1 MGQKEKVAEYSAAF
15 FVLHVTFLS
24 FLSFTIY
31 HSKLSDM
38 KKSLLLFSFTL
49 ILCVSFTSCSQNVS
63 NMEKAAPYFE
73 NLKKV
78 SDADNGKL
86 WGKTLYGPT
95 MYVDVQTRNL
105 VANQQNKENSL
116 VQKGN
121 LYFGQLPEDII
132 IANTMITYCGE
143 NWTCVIWDGNRDLLT
158 ETHLLIHESWH
169 RIQDEIGLPACGS
182 FNQHLDETEGELLLK
197 LELGILKDLLQNDS
211 EGLTEG
217 LRDAMTVRKYR
228 QTMFPNGNENQF
240 ECHEGMAEYTAFKLL
255 PLDNDN
261 EAIRKGLVAAAIMK
275 GLDNVGFS
283 NSFAYLTGPAY
294 GLLIDEM
301 IPDWRNSI
309 RSGKTIPDV
318 ISTEVAIPDTIDNAE
333 IERISARY
341 NLTEYLSK
349 ERRRLEAR
357 DKEDAELRAR
367 FSEST
372 WLVIP
377 NNNTH
382 FGFDP
387 NERLVAYDSIGVIY
401 KTMQLKGDFGT
412 IDVKNG
418 IIRANNWSY
427 FIMPYSEN
435 HCDAKISLNPGY
447 VIEPV
452 DEKSFTIV
460 KK

>member
-1 MGQKEKVAEYSAAF
+1 
-15 FVLHVTFLS
+15 
-24 FLSFTIY
+24 
-31 HSKLSDM
+31 M
-38 KKSLLLFSFTL
+38 KKSFCYVVLVL
-49 ILCVSFTSCSQNVS
+49 ILCVSSISCSQTNS
-63 NMEKAAPYFE
+63 NPMEKAAPCFE
-73 NLKKV
+73 NMKKV

-95 MYVDVQTRNL
+95 MFVDVQTRNL
-105 VANQQNKENSL
+105 VANQQNKENTL

-132 IANTMITYCGE
+132 IANTSITYCGE
-143 NWTCVIWDGNRDLLT
+143 DWTCVIWDGSRDLLT
-158 ETHLLIHESWH
+158 NTHLLIHESLH
-169 RIQDEIGLPACGS
+169 RIQDEIGLPSCGS
-182 FNQHLDETEGELLLK
+182 SNQHLDETEGELLLK

-211 EGLTEG
+211 KDLTEG

-228 QTMFPNGNENQF
+228 QTLFPNGNENQF

-261 EAIRKGLVAAAIMK
+261 EAIRKGLVAAAITKEMD
-275 GLDNVGFS
+275 GSGFG

-309 RSGKTIPDV
+309 RSGKTIPEV
-318 ISTEVAIPDTIDNAE
+318 ISTKVAIPDTIDNAE

-341 NLTEYLSK
+341 SLTDYLHK
-349 ERRRLEAR
+349 ERNRLEAR

-367 FSEST
+367 FSESE

-377 NNNTH
+377 NDNIN
-382 FGFDP
+382 FGFNP
-387 NERLVAYDSIGVIY
+387 SERLVAYDTIGVICN
-401 KTMQLKGDFGT
+401 TMQLRGSFGT
-412 IDVKNG
+412 LEVGNG
-418 IIRANNWSY
+418 IMHTHNWSS
-427 FIMPYSEN
+427 FIIPYSED
-435 HCDAKISLNPGY
+435 HCDAKISLNSGY

>member
-1 MGQKEKVAEYSAAF
+1 
-15 FVLHVTFLS
+15 
-24 FLSFTIY
+24 
-31 HSKLSDM
+31 M
-38 KKSLLLFSFTL
+38 KKSFYYVVLVL
-49 ILCVSFTSCSQNVS
+49 ILCVSCSQS
-63 NMEKAAPYFE
+63 NSNSMEKAAPCFE

-95 MYVDVQTRNL
+95 MFVDVQTRNL
-105 VANQQNKENSL
+105 VANQQNKENTFT
-116 VQKGN
+116 QKGN

-132 IANTMITYCGE
+132 IANTSITYCGE
-143 NWTCVIWDGNRDLLT
+143 DWTCVIWDGNRDLLT
-158 ETHLLIHESWH
+158 ATHLLIHESLH
-169 RIQDEIGLPACGS
+169 RIQDEIGLPSCGS
-182 FNQHLDETEGELLLK
+182 SNQHLDETEGELLLK

-211 EGLTEG
+211 KDLTEG

-228 QTMFPNGNENQF
+228 QTLFPNGNENQF

-275 GLDNVGFS
+275 GMDGSGFG

-301 IPDWRNSI
+301 FPDWRNSI

-318 ISTEVAIPDTIDNAE
+318 ISTEIAIPDTVDNAE
-333 IERISARY
+333 IERLSARY
-341 NLTEYLSK
+341 NLTEYLNK
-349 ERRRLEAR
+349 ERSRLEAR

-367 FSEST
+367 FSESK

-377 NNNTH
+377 NNNIN
-382 FGFDP
+382 FGFNP
-387 NERLVAYDSIGVIY
+387 SERLVAYDTIGVIY
-401 KTMQLKGDFGT
+401 NTMQLRGSFGT
-412 IDVKNG
+412 LEVGNG
-418 IIRANNWSY
+418 IMRTHNWSS
-427 FIMPYSEN
+427 FIIPYSEDY
-435 HCDAKISLNPGY
+435 CDAKISLNPGY
-447 VIEPV
+447 AIEPV

>member
-1 MGQKEKVAEYSAAF
+1 
-15 FVLHVTFLS
+15 
-24 FLSFTIY
+24 
-31 HSKLSDM
+31 M
-38 KKSLLLFSFTL
+38 KKSFYYVVLALVLY
-49 ILCVSFTSCSQNVS
+49 VSGTSCSQYNS
-63 NMEKAAPYFE
+63 NPMEKAAPYFE

-105 VANQQNKENSL
+105 VANQQNKENTL
-116 VQKGN
+116 VQKGD

-132 IANTMITYCGE
+132 IANTLITYCGE

-169 RIQDEIGLPACGS
+169 RIQDEIGLPSCGS
-182 FNQHLDETEGELLLK
+182 SNQHLDETEGELLLK

-261 EAIRKGLVAAAIMK
+261 EAIRKGLVAAAITK
-275 GLDNVGFS
+275 GMDGSGFG

-318 ISTEVAIPDTIDNAE
+318 ISTVIPVPDTIDNAE
-333 IERISARY
+333 MERISARY
-341 NLTEYLSK
+341 NLTDYLNK
-349 ERRRLEAR
+349 ERSRLEAR

-377 NNNTH
+377 NDGIN
-382 FGFDP
+382 FGFNP
-387 NERLVAYDSIGVIY
+387 GERLVAYDTIGVICN
-401 KTMQLKGDFGT
+401 TMQLQGSFGT
-412 IDVKNG
+412 LEVGNG
-418 IIRANNWSY
+418 IMRTHNWSC
-427 FIMPYSEN
+427 FIIPYSED

-447 VIEPV
+447 AIEPV

>member
-1 MGQKEKVAEYSAAF
+1 
-15 FVLHVTFLS
+15 
-24 FLSFTIY
+24 
-31 HSKLSDM
+31 M
-38 KKSLLLFSFTL
+38 KKSFYYVVLVL
-49 ILCVSFTSCSQNVS
+49 ILCVSCSQS
-63 NMEKAAPYFE
+63 NSNSMEKAAPCFE

-95 MYVDVQTRNL
+95 MFVDVQTRNL
-105 VANQQNKENSL
+105 VANQQNKENTFT
-116 VQKGN
+116 QKGD
-121 LYFGQLPEDII
+121 LFFGQLPEDII
-132 IANTMITYCGE
+132 IANTSISYCGE
-143 NWTCVIWDGNRDLLT
+143 DWTCVIWDDSRDLLT
-158 ETHLLIHESWH
+158 STQLLIHESLH
-169 RIQDEIGLPACGS
+169 RIQDEIGLPSCGS
-182 FNQHLDETEGELLLK
+182 SNQHLDETEGELQLK

-211 EGLTEG
+211 KDLTEG

-261 EAIRKGLVAAAIMK
+261 EAIRKGLVAAAITK
-275 GLDNVGFS
+275 GMDGSGFG

-301 IPDWRNSI
+301 IPDWRNGI

-318 ISTEVAIPDTIDNAE
+318 ISTVIPVPDTIDNAKM
-333 IERISARY
+333 ERISARY
-341 NLTEYLSK
+341 NLTDYLNK
-349 ERRRLEAR
+349 ERSRLEAR
-357 DKEDAELRAR
+357 DKEDAELRDR
-367 FSEST
+367 FSESK

-377 NNNTH
+377 NDNIN
-382 FGFDP
+382 FGFNP
-387 NERLVAYDSIGVIY
+387 SERLVAYDTIGVICN
-401 KTMQLKGDFGT
+401 TMQLRGSFGT
-412 IDVKNG
+412 LEVGNG
-418 IIRANNWSY
+418 IMRTHNWSS
-427 FIMPYSEN
+427 FIIPYSED

-447 VIEPV
+447 AIEPV

>member
-1 MGQKEKVAEYSAAF
+1 
-15 FVLHVTFLS
+15 
-24 FLSFTIY
+24 
-31 HSKLSDM
+31 M
-38 KKSLLLFSFTL
+38 KKSFYYVVLVL
-49 ILCVSFTSCSQNVS
+49 ILCVSCSQS
-63 NMEKAAPYFE
+63 NSNSMEKAAPCFE

-95 MYVDVQTRNL
+95 MFVDVQTRNL
-105 VANQQNKENSL
+105 VANQQNKENSFE
-116 VQKGN
+116 QKGD
-121 LYFGQLPEDII
+121 LFFGQLPEDII
-132 IANTMITYCGE
+132 IANTSISYCGE
-143 NWTCVIWDGNRDLLT
+143 DWTCVIWDDSRDLLT
-158 ETHLLIHESWH
+158 STQLLIHESLH
-169 RIQDEIGLPACGS
+169 RIQDEIGLPSCGS
-182 FNQHLDETEGELLLK
+182 SNQHLDETEGELQLK

-211 EGLTEG
+211 KDLTEG

-261 EAIRKGLVAAAIMK
+261 EAIRKGLVAAAITK
-275 GLDNVGFS
+275 GMDGSGFG

-301 IPDWRNSI
+301 IPDWRNGI

-318 ISTEVAIPDTIDNAE
+318 ISTEVAIPDTVENAE

-341 NLTEYLSK
+341 NLTEYLNK
-349 ERRRLEAR
+349 ERSRLEAR
-357 DKEDAELRAR
+357 DKEDAELRDR
-367 FSEST
+367 FSESK

-377 NNNTH
+377 NDNIN
-382 FGFDP
+382 FGFNP
-387 NERLVAYDSIGVIY
+387 SERLVAYDTIGVICN
-401 KTMQLKGDFGT
+401 TMQLRGSFGT
-412 IDVKNG
+412 LEVGNG
-418 IIRANNWSY
+418 IMRTHNWSN
-427 FIMPYSEN
+427 FIIPYSED
-435 HCDAKISLNPGY
+435 HCDAKISLNPDY
-447 VIEPV
+447 AIEPV

>member
-1 MGQKEKVAEYSAAF
+1 
-15 FVLHVTFLS
+15 
-24 FLSFTIY
+24 
-31 HSKLSDM
+31 M
-38 KKSLLLFSFTL
+38 KKSFYCVVLALV
-49 ILCVSFTSCSQNVS
+49 LCVSSTSCSQS
-63 NMEKAAPYFE
+63 NSNPMEKAAPCFE

-78 SDADNGKL
+78 SDLDNGKL

-95 MYVDVQTRNL
+95 MFVDVQTRNL
-105 VANQQNKENSL
+105 VANQQNKENTL

-132 IANTMITYCGE
+132 IANTSITYCGE
-143 NWTCVIWDGNRDLLT
+143 DWTCVIWDGSRDLLT
-158 ETHLLIHESWH
+158 STQLLIHESLH
-169 RIQDEIGLPACGS
+169 RIQDEIGLPSCGS
-182 FNQHLDETEGELLLK
+182 SNQHLDETEGELLLK

-211 EGLTEG
+211 KDLTEG
-217 LRDAMTVRKYR
+217 LCDAMTVRKYR

-261 EAIRKGLVAAAIMK
+261 EAIRKGLGAAAIAK
-275 GLDNVGFS
+275 GMDGSGFG

-301 IPDWRNSI
+301 IPDWRNGI

-318 ISTEVAIPDTIDNAE
+318 ISTEIAIPDTVDNAE
-333 IERISARY
+333 IERLSARY
-341 NLTEYLSK
+341 NLTEYLNK
-349 ERRRLEAR
+349 ERSRLEAR

-372 WLVIP
+372 WLVIS

-427 FIMPYSEN
+427 FIIPYSEN
-435 HCDAKISLNPGY
+435 HCDAKISLNTGY
-447 VIEPV
+447 VIEPL

>member
-1 MGQKEKVAEYSAAF
+1 
-15 FVLHVTFLS
+15 
-24 FLSFTIY
+24 
-31 HSKLSDM
+31 M
-38 KKSLLLFSFTL
+38 KKSFYYVVLVL
-49 ILCVSFTSCSQNVS
+49 ILCVSCSQS
-63 NMEKAAPYFE
+63 NSNSMEKAAPCFE

-95 MYVDVQTRNL
+95 MFVDVQTRNL
-105 VANQQNKENSL
+105 VANQQNKENTL

-132 IANTMITYCGE
+132 IANTSITYCGE
-143 NWTCVIWDGNRDLLT
+143 DWTCVIWDGSRDLLT
-158 ETHLLIHESWH
+158 NTHLLIHESLH
-169 RIQDEIGLPACGS
+169 RIQDEIGLPSCGS
-182 FNQHLDETEGELLLK
+182 SNQHLDETEGELLLK

-211 EGLTEG
+211 KDLTEG

-228 QTMFPNGNENQF
+228 QTLFPNGNENQF

-275 GLDNVGFS
+275 GMDGSGFG

-318 ISTEVAIPDTIDNAE
+318 ISTEVAIPDTVDNAE

-341 NLTEYLSK
+341 NLTEYLYK
-349 ERRRLEAR
+349 ERSRLEAR
-357 DKEDAELRAR
+357 DKEDAELKDR
-367 FSEST
+367 FSESK

-377 NNNTH
+377 NDNIN
-382 FGFDP
+382 FGFNP
-387 NERLVAYDSIGVIY
+387 SERLVAYDTIGVICN
-401 KTMQLKGDFGT
+401 TMQLRGSFGT
-412 IDVKNG
+412 LEVGNG
-418 IIRANNWSY
+418 IMRTNNWSS
-427 FIMPYSEN
+427 FIIPYSED
-435 HCDAKISLNPGY
+435 HCDAKISLNPDY
-447 VIEPV
+447 AIEPV

>member
-1 MGQKEKVAEYSAAF
+1 MCFSVIFSP
-15 FVLHVTFLS
+15 FLR
-24 FLSFTIY
+24 IAIN
-31 HSKLSDM
+31 HSNINDM
-38 KKSLLLFSFTL
+38 KKSFYYVVLVL
-49 ILCVSFTSCSQNVS
+49 ILCVSCSQS
-63 NMEKAAPYFE
+63 NSNSMEKAAPCFE

-78 SDADNGKL
+78 SDADKGKL

-95 MYVDVQTRNL
+95 MFVDVQTRNL
-105 VANQQNKENSL
+105 VANQQNKENSFE
-116 VQKGN
+116 QKGD
-121 LYFGQLPEDII
+121 LFFGQLPEDII
-132 IANTMITYCGE
+132 IANTSISYCGE
-143 NWTCVIWDGNRDLLT
+143 DWTCVIWDDSRDLLT
-158 ETHLLIHESWH
+158 STQLLIHESLH
-169 RIQDEIGLPACGS
+169 RIQDEIGLPSCGS
-182 FNQHLDETEGELLLK
+182 SNQHLDETEGELQLK

-211 EGLTEG
+211 KDLTEG

-261 EAIRKGLVAAAIMK
+261 EAIRKGLVAAAITK
-275 GLDNVGFS
+275 GMDGSGFG

-301 IPDWRNSI
+301 IPDWRNGI

-318 ISTEVAIPDTIDNAE
+318 ISTEVAIPDTVENAE

-341 NLTEYLSK
+341 NLTEYLNK
-349 ERRRLEAR
+349 ERSRLEAR
-357 DKEDAELRAR
+357 DKEDAELRDR
-367 FSEST
+367 FSESK

-377 NNNTH
+377 NDNIN
-382 FGFDP
+382 FGFNP
-387 NERLVAYDSIGVIY
+387 SERLVAYDTIGVICN
-401 KTMQLKGDFGT
+401 TMQLRGSFGT
-412 IDVKNG
+412 LEVGNG
-418 IIRANNWSY
+418 IMRTHNWSS
-427 FIMPYSEN
+427 FIIPYSED

-447 VIEPV
+447 AIEPV

>member
-1 MGQKEKVAEYSAAF
+1 
-15 FVLHVTFLS
+15 
-24 FLSFTIY
+24 
-31 HSKLSDM
+31 
-38 KKSLLLFSFTL
+38 
-49 ILCVSFTSCSQNVS
+49 
-63 NMEKAAPYFE
+63 
-73 NLKKV
+73 
-78 SDADNGKL
+78 
-86 WGKTLYGPT
+86 
-95 MYVDVQTRNL
+95 
-105 VANQQNKENSL
+105 
-116 VQKGN
+116 
-121 LYFGQLPEDII
+121 
-132 IANTMITYCGE
+132 
-143 NWTCVIWDGNRDLLT
+143 VIWDGNRDGMT
-158 ETHLLIHESWH
+158 NTHLLIHESWH

-211 EGLTEG
+211 KDLTEG

-228 QTMFPNGNENQF
+228 QTLFPNGNENQF

-261 EAIRKGLVAAAIMK
+261 ETIRKGLAAAAIMK
-275 GLDNVGFS
+275 GLDNAGFS

-301 IPDWRNSI
+301 IPDWRSSI
-309 RSGKTIPDV
+309 SSGKTIPEV

-341 NLTEYLSK
+341 GLAEYLGK
-349 ERRRLEAR
+349 ERNRLEAR
-357 DKEDAELRAR
+357 DKEDAELRAL

-418 IIRANNWSY
+418 IIRANDWSG
-427 FIMPYSEN
+427 FIIPYSEN
-435 HCDAKISLNPGY
+435 QCDAKISLNSGY
-447 VIEPV
+447 VIEPL

>member
-1 MGQKEKVAEYSAAF
+1 
-15 FVLHVTFLS
+15 
-24 FLSFTIY
+24 
-31 HSKLSDM
+31 M
-38 KKSLLLFSFTL
+38 KKSFYYVVLALV
-49 ILCVSFTSCSQNVS
+49 LCVSSTSCSQS
-63 NMEKAAPYFE
+63 NSNPMEKAAPCFE

-78 SDADNGKL
+78 SDDDNGKL

-95 MYVDVQTRNL
+95 MFVDVQTRNL
-105 VANQQNKENSL
+105 VANQQNKENSFE
-116 VQKGN
+116 QKGD
-121 LYFGQLPEDII
+121 LFFGHLPDDII
-132 IANTMITYCGE
+132 IANTAIDYCGE
-143 NWTCVIWDGNRDLLT
+143 NWTCVIWDGNRDQMT
-158 ETHLLIHESWH
+158 NTHLLIHESWH

-182 FNQHLDETEGELLLK
+182 FNQHLDETEGELMLK

-211 EGLTEG
+211 KDLTEG

-228 QTMFPNGNENQF
+228 QTLFPNGNENQF

-261 EAIRKGLVAAAIMK
+261 ETIRQGLVAAAIMK
-275 GLDNVGFS
+275 GMDNNGYS

-294 GLLIDEM
+294 GLFLDEL
-301 IPDWRNSI
+301 IPDWRSNI
-309 RSGKTIPDV
+309 LSGKTIPEV

-333 IERISARY
+333 IERISVRY
-341 NLTEYLSK
+341 GLTEYLGK
-349 ERRRLEAR
+349 ERSRLETR

-427 FIMPYSEN
+427 FIIPYSEN
-435 HCDAKISLNPGY
+435 HCDAKISLNTGY
-447 VIEPV
+447 VIEPL

>member
-1 MGQKEKVAEYSAAF
+1 MF
-15 FVLHVTFLS
+15 FVTFSS
-24 FLSFTIY
+24 FLRITIN
-31 HSKLSDM
+31 HSNINDM
-38 KKSLLLFSFTL
+38 KKSFYYVVLALV
-49 ILCVSFTSCSQNVS
+49 LCVSSTSCSQS
-63 NMEKAAPYFE
+63 NSNPMEKAAPCFE

-78 SDADNGKL
+78 SDADGGKL
-86 WGKTLYGPT
+86 WGKALYGP
-95 MYVDVQTRNL
+95 MMFVDVQTRNL

-116 VQKGN
+116 EQKGD
-121 LYFGQLPEDII
+121 LFFGQLPEDII
-132 IANTMITYCGE
+132 IANTAINYCGE
-143 NWTCVIWDGNRDLLT
+143 DWTCVIWDGDRDLLT
-158 ETHLLIHESWH
+158 NTHLLIHESWH

-211 EGLTEG
+211 KDLTEG

-228 QTMFPNGNENQF
+228 QTLFPNGNENQF

-261 EAIRKGLVAAAIMK
+261 ETIRKGLVAAAIMK
-275 GLDNVGFS
+275 GMDNNGYS

-294 GLLIDEM
+294 GLFLDELIPE
-301 IPDWRNSI
+301 WRISI
-309 RSGKTIPDV
+309 RSGKTIPEV

-341 NLTEYLSK
+341 GLTEYLGK
-349 ERRRLEAR
+349 ERSRLEAR

-427 FIMPYSEN
+427 FIIPYSED
-435 HCDAKISLNPGY
+435 HCDAQISLNTGFA
-447 VIEPV
+447 IEPM
-452 DEKSFTIV
+452 DDKNFTIV

>member
-1 MGQKEKVAEYSAAF
+1 MCFSVIFSP
-15 FVLHVTFLS
+15 FLR
-24 FLSFTIY
+24 IAIN
-31 HSKLSDM
+31 HSNINDM
-38 KKSLLLFSFTL
+38 KKSFYYVVLVL
-49 ILCVSFTSCSQNVS
+49 ILCVSCSQS
-63 NMEKAAPYFE
+63 NSNSMEKAAPCFE

-78 SDADNGKL
+78 SDADKGKL

-95 MYVDVQTRNL
+95 MFVDVQTRNL
-105 VANQQNKENSL
+105 VANQQNKENSFE
-116 VQKGN
+116 QKGD
-121 LYFGQLPEDII
+121 LFFGQLPEDII
-132 IANTMITYCGE
+132 IANTSISYCGE
-143 NWTCVIWDGNRDLLT
+143 DWTCVIWDGSRDLLT
-158 ETHLLIHESWH
+158 NTHLLIHESLH
-169 RIQDEIGLPACGS
+169 RIQDEIGLPSCGS
-182 FNQHLDETEGELLLK
+182 SNQHLDETEGELLLK

-211 EGLTEG
+211 KDLTEG

-261 EAIRKGLVAAAIMK
+261 EAIRIRKGLVAAAIAK
-275 GLDNVGFS
+275 GMDGSGFG

-301 IPDWRNSI
+301 IPDWRNGI

-318 ISTEVAIPDTIDNAE
+318 ISTEVAIPDTIDNTE
-333 IERISARY
+333 IERISACY
-341 NLTEYLSK
+341 GLTEYLNK
-349 ERRRLEAR
+349 ERNRLEAR

-367 FSEST
+367 FSESK

-377 NNNTH
+377 NDNIN
-382 FGFDP
+382 FGFNP
-387 NERLVAYDSIGVIY
+387 SERLVAYDTIGVICN
-401 KTMQLKGDFGT
+401 TMQLRGSFGT
-412 IDVKNG
+412 LEVGNG
-418 IIRANNWSY
+418 IMRTHNWSN
-427 FIMPYSEN
+427 FIIPYSED

-447 VIEPV
+447 AIEPV

>member
-1 MGQKEKVAEYSAAF
+1 
-15 FVLHVTFLS
+15 
-24 FLSFTIY
+24 
-31 HSKLSDM
+31 M
-38 KKSLLLFSFTL
+38 KKSFYYVVLVL
-49 ILCVSFTSCSQNVS
+49 ILCVSCSQS
-63 NMEKAAPYFE
+63 NSNSMEKAAPCFE

-78 SDADNGKL
+78 SDADKGKL

-95 MYVDVQTRNL
+95 MFVDVQTRNL
-105 VANQQNKENSL
+105 VANQQNKENSFE
-116 VQKGN
+116 QKGD
-121 LYFGQLPEDII
+121 LFFGQLPEDII
-132 IANTMITYCGE
+132 IANTSISYCGE
-143 NWTCVIWDGNRDLLT
+143 DWTCVIWDDSRDLLT
-158 ETHLLIHESWH
+158 STQLLIHESLH
-169 RIQDEIGLPACGS
+169 RIQDEIGLPSCGS
-182 FNQHLDETEGELLLK
+182 SNQHLDETEGELLLK

-211 EGLTEG
+211 KDLTEG

-261 EAIRKGLVAAAIMK
+261 EAIRKGLVAAAITK
-275 GLDNVGFS
+275 GMDGSGFG

-301 IPDWRNSI
+301 IPDWRNGI

-318 ISTEVAIPDTIDNAE
+318 ISTEVAIPDTVENAE

-341 NLTEYLSK
+341 NLTEYLNK
-349 ERRRLEAR
+349 ERSRLEAR
-357 DKEDAELRAR
+357 DKEDAELRDR
-367 FSEST
+367 FSESK

-377 NNNTH
+377 NDNIN
-382 FGFDP
+382 FGFNP
-387 NERLVAYDSIGVIY
+387 SERLVAYDTIGVICN
-401 KTMQLKGDFGT
+401 TMQLRGSFGT
-412 IDVKNG
+412 LEVGNG
-418 IIRANNWSY
+418 IMRTHNWSS
-427 FIMPYSEN
+427 FIIPYSED

-447 VIEPV
+447 AIEPV

>member
-1 MGQKEKVAEYSAAF
+1 
-15 FVLHVTFLS
+15 
-24 FLSFTIY
+24 
-31 HSKLSDM
+31 M
-38 KKSLLLFSFTL
+38 KKSFYALVIALV
-49 ILCVSFTSCSQNVS
+49 LCVSSTSCSQSKS
-63 NMEKAAPYFE
+63 NPMEKAAPCFE

-78 SDADNGKL
+78 SDADNGEL

-95 MYVDVQTRNL
+95 MFVDVQTRNL
-105 VANQQNKENSL
+105 VANQQNKENSFE
-116 VQKGN
+116 QKGD
-121 LYFGQLPEDII
+121 LFFGHLPDDII
-132 IANTMITYCGE
+132 IANTAIDYCGE

-158 ETHLLIHESWH
+158 NTHLLIHESWH

-211 EGLTEG
+211 KDLTEG

-261 EAIRKGLVAAAIMK
+261 ETIRQGLVAAAIMK
-275 GLDNVGFS
+275 GMDNNGYS

-294 GLLIDEM
+294 GLFLDELIPE
-301 IPDWRNSI
+301 WRISI
-309 RSGKTIPDV
+309 RSGKTLPEV

-341 NLTEYLSK
+341 GLTEYLGK
-349 ERRRLEAR
+349 ERSRLETR

-427 FIMPYSEN
+427 FIIPYSED
-435 HCDAKISLNPGY
+435 HCDAQISLNTGFA
-447 VIEPV
+447 IEPM
-452 DEKSFTIV
+452 DDQNFTIV

>member
-1 MGQKEKVAEYSAAF
+1 
-15 FVLHVTFLS
+15 
-24 FLSFTIY
+24 
-31 HSKLSDM
+31 M
-38 KKSLLLFSFTL
+38 KKRIYYWVIVL
-49 ILCVSFTSCSQNVS
+49 ILCVSSTSCSQSKS
-63 NMEKAAPYFE
+63 NPMEKAAPCFE

-86 WGKTLYGPT
+86 WGKTLYGP
-95 MYVDVQTRNL
+95 MMFVDVQTRNL
-105 VANQQNKENSL
+105 VANQQNKENSFE
-116 VQKGN
+116 QKGD
-121 LYFGQLPEDII
+121 LFFGQLPEDII
-132 IANTMITYCGE
+132 IANTSIDYCGE
-143 NWTCVIWDGNRDLLT
+143 NWTCVIWDGNRDWMT
-158 ETHLLIHESWH
+158 NTHLLIHESWH
-169 RIQDEIGLPACGS
+169 RIQEGIGLPACGS

-211 EGLTEG
+211 KDLTEG
-217 LRDAMTVRKYR
+217 LRNAMTVRKYR
-228 QTMFPNGNENQF
+228 QTLFPNGNENQF

-261 EAIRKGLVAAAIMK
+261 EAIRKGMVAAAIMK
-275 GLDNVGFS
+275 GMDNNGYS

-294 GLLIDEM
+294 GLFLDELV
-301 IPDWRNSI
+301 PDWRNSI
-309 RSGKTIPDV
+309 RSGKTIPEV

-333 IERISARY
+333 IERISVRY
-341 NLTEYLSK
+341 GLTEYLGK
-349 ERRRLEAR
+349 ERSRLEAR

-427 FIMPYSEN
+427 FIIPYSED
-435 HCDAKISLNPGY
+435 HCDAEISLNSGY
-447 VIEPV
+447 AIEPV
-452 DEKSFTIV
+452 DDKSFTIV

>member
-1 MGQKEKVAEYSAAF
+1 MAL
-15 FVLHVTFLS
+15 VLV
-24 FLSFTIY
+24 
-31 HSKLSDM
+31 
-38 KKSLLLFSFTL
+38 
-49 ILCVSFTSCSQNVS
+49 LCVSSTSCSQSS
-63 NMEKAAPYFE
+63 NPMEKAAPCFE

-78 SDADNGKL
+78 SDLDNGKL
-86 WGKTLYGPT
+86 WGKTLYGP
-95 MYVDVQTRNL
+95 MMFVDVQTRNL
-105 VANQQNKENSL
+105 VANQQNKENSFE
-116 VQKGN
+116 QKGN
-121 LYFGQLPEDII
+121 LFFGQLPEDII
-132 IANTMITYCGE
+132 IANTAINYCGE
-143 NWTCVIWDGNRDLLT
+143 IWTCVIWDGDRDLLT
-158 ETHLLIHESWH
+158 NTHLLIHESWH
-169 RIQDEIGLPACGS
+169 RIQEKIGLPACRS
-182 FNQHLDETEGELLLK
+182 FNQHLDEAEGELLLK
-197 LELGILKDLLQNDS
+197 LELSILKTLLQDDS
-211 EGLTEG
+211 KDLTEG

-228 QTMFPNGNENQF
+228 QTLFPNGNENQF

-261 EAIRKGLVAAAIMK
+261 ETIRKGLVAAAIMK
-275 GLDNVGFS
+275 GMDNNGYS

-294 GLLIDEM
+294 GLFLDDLV
-301 IPDWRNSI
+301 PDWRSNI
-309 RSGKTIPDV
+309 RSGKTIPEV

-341 NLTEYLSK
+341 GLTEYLGK
-349 ERRRLEAR
+349 ERNRLEAR

-427 FIMPYSEN
+427 FIIPYSEG
-435 HCDAKISLNPGY
+435 HCDAQISLNTGFA
-447 VIEPV
+447 IEPM
-452 DEKSFTIV
+452 DDKNFTIV

>member
-1 MGQKEKVAEYSAAF
+1 
-15 FVLHVTFLS
+15 
-24 FLSFTIY
+24 
-31 HSKLSDM
+31 M
-38 KKSLLLFSFTL
+38 KKSFYYVVLALVLY
-49 ILCVSFTSCSQNVS
+49 VSGTSCSQS
-63 NMEKAAPYFE
+63 NSNPMEKAAPCFE

-86 WGKTLYGPT
+86 WGKTLYGP
-95 MYVDVQTRNL
+95 MMFVDVQTRNL
-105 VANQQNKENSL
+105 VANQQNKENSFE
-116 VQKGN
+116 QKRN

-132 IANTMITYCGE
+132 IANTSISYCGE
-143 NWTCVIWDGNRDLLT
+143 DWTCVIWDDNRDLLT
-158 ETHLLIHESWH
+158 ATHLLIHESWH
-169 RIQDEIGLPACGS
+169 RIQDEIGLPSCGS
-182 FNQHLDETEGELLLK
+182 SNQHLDETEGELLLK

-261 EAIRKGLVAAAIMK
+261 EAIRKGLVAAAITK
-275 GLDNVGFS
+275 GMDGSGFG

-318 ISTEVAIPDTIDNAE
+318 ISTVIPVPDTIDNAE
-333 IERISARY
+333 MERISARY
-341 NLTEYLSK
+341 NLTDYLNK
-349 ERRRLEAR
+349 ERSRLEAR

-377 NNNTH
+377 NDGIN
-382 FGFDP
+382 FGFNP
-387 NERLVAYDSIGVIY
+387 GERLVAYDTIGVICN
-401 KTMQLKGDFGT
+401 TMQLQGSFGT
-412 IDVKNG
+412 LEVGNG
-418 IIRANNWSY
+418 IMRTHNWSC
-427 FIMPYSEN
+427 FIIPYSED

-447 VIEPV
+447 AIEPV

>member
-1 MGQKEKVAEYSAAF
+1 
-15 FVLHVTFLS
+15 
-24 FLSFTIY
+24 
-31 HSKLSDM
+31 M
-38 KKSLLLFSFTL
+38 KKSFYYVVLVL
-49 ILCVSFTSCSQNVS
+49 ILCVSCSQS
-63 NMEKAAPYFE
+63 NSNSMEKAAPCFE

-78 SDADNGKL
+78 SDADKGKL

-95 MYVDVQTRNL
+95 MFVDVQTRNL
-105 VANQQNKENSL
+105 VANQQNKENTL

-121 LYFGQLPEDII
+121 LYFGQLPEEII
-132 IANTMITYCGE
+132 IANTSIDYCGE
-143 NWTCVIWDGNRDLLT
+143 NWTCVIWDGNRDGMT
-158 ETHLLIHESWH
+158 NTHLLIHESWH
-169 RIQDEIGLPACGS
+169 RIQEKIGLPACGS
-182 FNQHLDETEGELLLK
+182 FNQHLDETEGEVLLK

-211 EGLTEG
+211 KGQTEG

-301 IPDWRNSI
+301 IPDWRNNI

-318 ISTEVAIPDTIDNAE
+318 ISTVVAIPDVIDNDE
-333 IERISARY
+333 IERISVRY
-341 NLTEYLSK
+341 GLTEYLNK
-349 ERRRLEAR
+349 ERSRLEAR
-357 DKEDAELRAR
+357 DKEDAELRAC

-427 FIMPYSEN
+427 FIIPYSEN
-435 HCDAKISLNPGY
+435 HCDAKISLNSGY

>member
-1 MGQKEKVAEYSAAF
+1 
-15 FVLHVTFLS
+15 
-24 FLSFTIY
+24 
-31 HSKLSDM
+31 M
-38 KKSLLLFSFTL
+38 KKSFYALVIALV
-49 ILCVSFTSCSQNVS
+49 LCVSSTSCSQSKS
-63 NMEKAAPYFE
+63 NPMEKAAPCFE

-78 SDADNGKL
+78 SDADNGEL

-95 MYVDVQTRNL
+95 MFVDVQTRNL
-105 VANQQNKENSL
+105 VANQQNKENSFE
-116 VQKGN
+116 QKGD
-121 LYFGQLPEDII
+121 LFFGHLPDDII
-132 IANTMITYCGE
+132 IANTAIDYCGE

-158 ETHLLIHESWH
+158 NTHLLIHESWH

-211 EGLTEG
+211 KDLTEG

-261 EAIRKGLVAAAIMK
+261 ETIRQGLVAAAIMK
-275 GLDNVGFS
+275 GMDNNGYS

-294 GLLIDEM
+294 GLFLDELV
-301 IPDWRNSI
+301 PEWRISI
-309 RSGKTIPDV
+309 RSGKTIPEV
-318 ISTEVAIPDTIDNAE
+318 ISTEGAIPDTIDNAE

-341 NLTEYLSK
+341 GLTEYLGK
-349 ERRRLEAR
+349 ERSRLETR

-427 FIMPYSEN
+427 FIIPYSED
-435 HCDAKISLNPGY
+435 HCDAQISLNTGFA
-447 VIEPV
+447 IEPM
-452 DEKSFTIV
+452 DDQNFTIV

>member
-1 MGQKEKVAEYSAAF
+1 
-15 FVLHVTFLS
+15 
-24 FLSFTIY
+24 
-31 HSKLSDM
+31 M
-38 KKSLLLFSFTL
+38 KKSFYALVIALV
-49 ILCVSFTSCSQNVS
+49 LCVSSTSCSQSKS
-63 NMEKAAPYFE
+63 NPMEKAAPCFE

-78 SDADNGKL
+78 SDADNGEL

-95 MYVDVQTRNL
+95 MFVDVQTRNL
-105 VANQQNKENSL
+105 VANQQNKENSFE
-116 VQKGN
+116 QKGD
-121 LYFGQLPEDII
+121 LFFGHLPDDII
-132 IANTMITYCGE
+132 IANTAIDYCGE

-158 ETHLLIHESWH
+158 NTHLLIHESWH

-211 EGLTEG
+211 KDLTEG

-228 QTMFPNGNENQF
+228 QTLFPNGNENQF

-261 EAIRKGLVAAAIMK
+261 ETIRKGLVAAAIMK
-275 GLDNVGFS
+275 GMDNNGYS

-294 GLLIDEM
+294 GLFLDELV
-301 IPDWRNSI
+301 PEWRISI
-309 RSGKTIPDV
+309 RSGKTIPEV
-318 ISTEVAIPDTIDNAE
+318 ISTEGAIPDTIDNAE

-341 NLTEYLSK
+341 GLTEYLGK
-349 ERRRLEAR
+349 ERSRLETR

-427 FIMPYSEN
+427 FIIPYSED
-435 HCDAKISLNPGY
+435 HCDAQISLNTGFA
-447 VIEPV
+447 IEPM
-452 DEKSFTIV
+452 DDQNFTIV

>member
-1 MGQKEKVAEYSAAF
+1 
-15 FVLHVTFLS
+15 
-24 FLSFTIY
+24 
-31 HSKLSDM
+31 M
-38 KKSLLLFSFTL
+38 KKSFYYVVLALV
-49 ILCVSFTSCSQNVS
+49 LCVSSTSCSQS
-63 NMEKAAPYFE
+63 NSNPMEKAAPCFE

-95 MYVDVQTRNL
+95 MFVDIQTRNL
-105 VANQQNKENSL
+105 VANQQNKENSFE
-116 VQKGN
+116 QKGE

-132 IANTMITYCGE
+132 IANTSITYCGE
-143 NWTCVIWDGNRDLLT
+143 DWTCVIWDGNRDQMT
-158 ETHLLIHESWH
+158 NTHLLIHESWH

-211 EGLTEG
+211 KDLTEG

-228 QTMFPNGNENQF
+228 QMLFPNGNENQF

-255 PLDNDN
+255 PLDNDT
-261 EAIRKGLVAAAIMK
+261 ETIRKGLVAAAIMK
-275 GLDNVGFS
+275 GMDNNGYS

-294 GLLIDEM
+294 GLFLDEL
-301 IPDWRNSI
+301 IPDWRSNI
-309 RSGKTIPDV
+309 RSGKTIPEV
-318 ISTEVAIPDTIDNAE
+318 ISTEVAIPDAIDNAE

-341 NLTEYLSK
+341 GLTEYLGK
-349 ERRRLEAR
+349 ERSRLETR

-427 FIMPYSEN
+427 FIIPYSEG
-435 HCDAKISLNPGY
+435 HCDAQISLNTGFD
-447 VIEPV
+447 IEPM
-452 DEKSFTIV
+452 DDKNFTIV